1 MKNLIIL
8 TILII
13 FTFCWTQ
20 GFADSNPYSAANNPY
35 SAQNNPYSTNN
46 NQYSSENNRYNTNNT
61 RIIRNGSGEAMGYAV
76 PRSDGGTN
84 YYSYDGGYIGYQS
97 PE

>member
-35 SAQNNPYSTNN
+35 SAQNNQYSPNN
-46 NQYSSENNRYNTNNT
+46 NPLNPKNNRYNPKSE
-61 RIIRNGSGEAMGYAV
+61 RIIRNSYGQAIGYGV

-84 YYSYDGGYIGYQS
+84 YYSYDEGYEGYQS